1 MTDAGSL
8 VELVFYPKKNFLVN
22 LQSQVVHGNF
32 SKNPN
37 LQHRVVPPIGK
48 ESECERGRTEI
59 VEKQIANHTWSEIF
73 LWVQRI
79 DGKKTRFLY
88 SSVTSWNRVREKTMN
103 TTKTTTMRS
112 CGGPLTNHL
121 FAINLGGNMAAKN
134 GLQCFPVSTYAS
146 FANFISIY
154 GDRCLGVWLFAKPCR
169 TICSFQNLT
178 VFFHLTLFQAK
189 FGMFFL
195 MDVSISVG
203 QHCVETTAG
212 ILNEFIV
219 ICHVPSNEHSFC
231 KATNIHCFHAMS
243 CKILRQTVKS
253 FCYGECIC
261 KFSRCL
267 TWVDISCLGPLK
279 RTVSWCL
286 WSGWAKK
293 NADLISLNSWICN
306 TTTNDPFFIL
316 VWTAVRHTH
325 TCLVAINVN
334 DIKQFVA
341 LIKIVYFER
350 DKRSGGSVKKQHW
363 SGWHSLPTTININ

>member
-1 MTDAGSL
+1 
-8 VELVFYPKKNFLVN
+8 
-22 LQSQVVHGNF
+22 
-32 SKNPN
+32 
-37 LQHRVVPPIGK
+37 
-48 ESECERGRTEI
+48 
-59 VEKQIANHTWSEIF
+59 
-73 LWVQRI
+73 
-79 DGKKTRFLY
+79 
-88 SSVTSWNRVREKTMN
+88 
-103 TTKTTTMRS
+103 
-112 CGGPLTNHL
+112 
-121 FAINLGGNMAAKN
+121 
-134 GLQCFPVSTYAS
+134 
-146 FANFISIY
+146 
-154 GDRCLGVWLFAKPCR
+154 
-169 TICSFQNLT
+169 
-178 VFFHLTLFQAK
+178 
-189 FGMFFL
+189 

-341 LIKIVYFER
+341 LIKMVYFER